1 MKYDK
6 LIIEGKVYGTD
17 YFEIGEG
24 RSKEDNKRTVTE
36 RSPQNNEHYYQIKR
50 VTISRGTKN
59 PKE

>member
-1 MKYDK
+1 M
-6 LIIEGKVYGTD
+6 GQTT

-36 RSPQNNEHYYQIKR
+36 RSPENSEHYHQIKR
-50 VTISRGTKN
+50 VTISRETKN